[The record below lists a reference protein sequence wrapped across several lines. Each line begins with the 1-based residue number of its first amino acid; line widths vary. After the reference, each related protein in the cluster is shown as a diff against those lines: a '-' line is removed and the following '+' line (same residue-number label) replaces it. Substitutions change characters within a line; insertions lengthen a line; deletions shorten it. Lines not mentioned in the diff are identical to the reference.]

1 MDCIVHGIAKSQTR
15 LSDSTHSLRFVI
27 AFLPSSKSLLI
38 SWLQSLSTVILEPK
52 KIKSVTVSTFFL
64 SICHEVMELDA
75 MIFIF
80 ECLIC
85 IWLNPLLLSIVVS
98 LGPLKLG
105 HIAKIKQKKEQGQ
118 KPFHDKKEVGAKS
131 MKL

>member
-1 MDCIVHGIAKSQTR
+1 M
-15 LSDSTHSLRFVI
+15 STFYTLPRFVMV
-27 AFLPSSKSLLI
+27 FLPRNKCLLI